1 MFRTHSPWLAAKG
14 CLAGMTWRLGEGQSP
29 ALPPHWAHRS
39 LPICK
44 EPPTHT
50 GICTAQNTIVQRNTL
65 SNCSDSAKM
74 GRYLDNHTA
83 ERTMS
88 ITRNNT
94 WHLLPYERRKSSHVI
109 LGSLNV
115 STMTHWE
122 NNQLYS
128 CTEDKHM
135 HMLWQTLFE

>member
-1 MFRTHSPWLAAKG
+1 MQKPVPLSYKHDPNVPYPQS
-14 CLAGMTWRLGEGQSP
+14 LAGCQGLPCWHDLEAGRGTEPCPATTLGSQIP
-29 ALPPHWAHRS
+29 THLQRAPNAHRNMDC
-39 LPICK
+39 L
-44 EPPTHT
+44 EH
-50 GICTAQNTIVQRNTL
+50 NHVQRNTL

-88 ITRNNT
+88 VTRNNT

-122 NNQLYS
+122 NN
-128 CTEDKHM
+128 
-135 HMLWQTLFE
+135 